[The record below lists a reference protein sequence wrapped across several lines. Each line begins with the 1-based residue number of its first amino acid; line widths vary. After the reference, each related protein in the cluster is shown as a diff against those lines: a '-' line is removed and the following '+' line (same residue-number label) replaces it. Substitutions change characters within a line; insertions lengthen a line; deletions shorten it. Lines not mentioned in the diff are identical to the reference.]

1 MEGARH
7 HRVSRRFTSAAPPK
21 GIFLFLWNLFFFL
34 SLDLYCDHYQWEVW
48 QLESMAISIVTA
60 AEWGCDVFG
69 PPNQFQFHHT
79 TLCKTGPKKIKMCCR
94 LRFKNVCE
102 NINLPGF
109 PAGIIC
115 SVRLLRCSAAGPWP
129 QRGEL
134 LSGPAVYCTSPL
146 CSSSSFISSCRP
158 YLPLPAL
165 FFTPASLSWKKGKKE
180 RRKKKSFLVRKQTLL
195 WLPASPSSPAGRHS
209 G

>member
-1 MEGARH
+1 MF
-7 HRVSRRFTSAAPPK
+7 VSPRRWRELAIIAFHADSPLPPLRK
-21 GIFLFLWNLFFFL
+21 AYFYFYEICFFFL
-34 SLDLYCDHYQWEVW
+34 SLDLYCDHYQWKVW
-48 QLESMAISIVTA
+48 QLESMAVAQIHSYCSRVRLRCVWTSKSISISSYDA
-60 AEWGCDVFG
+60 LQKRA
-69 PPNQFQFHHT
+69 
-79 TLCKTGPKKIKMCCR
+79 KKKKKMCCR

-165 FFTPASLSWKKGKKE
+165 FFTPASLS
-180 RRKKKSFLVRKQTLL
+180 F
-195 WLPASPSSPAGRHS
+195 PC
-209 G
+209 

>member
-1 MEGARH
+1 MC
-7 HRVSRRFTSAAPPK
+7 
-21 GIFLFLWNLFFFL
+21 
-34 SLDLYCDHYQWEVW
+34 LDLQ
-48 QLESMAISIVTA
+48 INFNFIIRRA
-60 AEWGCDVFG
+60 A
-69 PPNQFQFHHT
+69 
-79 TLCKTGPKKIKMCCR
+79 KKGQKKKKMCCR

-115 SVRLLRCSAAGPWP
+115 SVRLLSCSAAGPWP

-195 WLPASPSSPAGRHS
+195 WLPASPSSPRRASFGLNWPLNVNFYLQSLFLALDVMLSMSAAWLR
-209 G
+209 

>member
-7 HRVSRRFTSAAPPK
+7 HCVSRRFTSAAPPK
-21 GIFLFLWNLFFFL
+21 GIFLFLWNLFFFFL
-34 SLDLYCDHYQWEVW
+34 LVDLYCDHYQWKVW
-48 QLESMAISIVTA
+48 QLESVA
-60 AEWGCDVFG
+60 AAQIHRNCSRGAVAMFLDLQINF
-69 PPNQFQFHHT
+69 NFIIRRAA
-79 TLCKTGPKKIKMCCR
+79 KKGQKKKMCCR

-115 SVRLLRCSAAGPWP
+115 SVRLLRCSTAGPWP

-134 LSGPAVYCTSPL
+134 LSDPAVYCTSPL

-165 FFTPASLSWKKGKKE
+165 FFTPASLSWKKKE
-180 RRKKKSFLVRKQTLL
+180 RRKKKV
-195 WLPASPSSPAGRHS
+195 LPC
-209 G
+209 